1 MLRTSGDL
9 CCTTNPGKERKAF
22 TGSPSPNPLSWSA
35 IQALEFHAPTWLVC
49 DTAMLKCAVHVR
61 APAKLLAT
69 TEPTATCDRR
79 RAQFHLP
86 STSAE
91 SRVSEQ
97 AAAGQLE
104 LSSTQEQPAIPY
116 QVHSCTALHI
126 FRVAAQCSAPAV
138 LQVQQSCILPG
149 YTAQKF

>member
-1 MLRTSGDL
+1 
-9 CCTTNPGKERKAF
+9 
-22 TGSPSPNPLSWSA
+22 
-35 IQALEFHAPTWLVC
+35 
-49 DTAMLKCAVHVR
+49 MLKCAVHVR
-61 APAKLLAT
+61 APSKLLAT
-69 TEPTATCDRR
+69 TEPTATCDRQ

-104 LSSTQEQPAIPY
+104 LSSTREQPAIPY